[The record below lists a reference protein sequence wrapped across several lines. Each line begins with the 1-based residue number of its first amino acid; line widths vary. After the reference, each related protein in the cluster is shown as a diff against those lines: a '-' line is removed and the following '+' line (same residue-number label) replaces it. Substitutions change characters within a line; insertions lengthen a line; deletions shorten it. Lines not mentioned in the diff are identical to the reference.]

1 MFVSLFGDQVF
12 TAQRSFTSIS
22 LLVLAHLSLFSGSR
36 GPNVS
41 QKKFFGWPLL
51 VDRLNT
57 RNILRRRKKRFEEGY
72 M

>member
-1 MFVSLFGDQVF
+1 MFGSLFGDQVF

-41 QKKFFGWPLL
+41 QIFFWLATSS
-51 VDRLNT
+51 RQT
-57 RNILRRRKKRFEEGY
+57 EY
-72 M
+72 